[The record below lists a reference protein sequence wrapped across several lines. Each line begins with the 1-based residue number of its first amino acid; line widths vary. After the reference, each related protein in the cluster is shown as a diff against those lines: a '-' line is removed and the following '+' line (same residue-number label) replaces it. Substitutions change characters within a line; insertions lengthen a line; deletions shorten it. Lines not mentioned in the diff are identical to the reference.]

1 MKRLRHS
8 PLRRLMQ
15 LEERALPAT
24 LFAIDSN
31 GQSLRRFNS
40 ATPGIVS
47 APIPVTGL
55 VPGAFLEGI
64 DFRPATGQLF
74 GLAVDDTST
83 ATIGT
88 INPATGAYSQIGA
101 PFKVSGGDFGF
112 DFNPT
117 NDRIRITSDGEINF
131 LVNPNDGV
139 VTIQGA
145 LNPGNPNIVGSAYS
159 NNFANA
165 TTTTLFDIDSNTDQL
180 FQQVPATGA
189 LTLIGNLG
197 VDTGGNVGFDI
208 AGFDNTAY
216 AALTVNGVS
225 GLYSINLSFGF
236 ATLIGQ
242 IGGSAS
248 ITINARGL
256 AVQRFVWDGGG
267 ADPNWKTPQNWV
279 GDVAP
284 EDGDDLVFPAGAAQI
299 TTSNNDIGS
308 GAVGF
313 NSIVFTGN
321 GYDID
326 GNGIVLFSG
335 ITDSAANGVNDF
347 DLDIDLLGRTEVFG
361 IGDATEVLALGG
373 FIISD
378 QNAKLNKEKIGA
390 TSGNAGTLRIDTS
403 GGIFFKGTTSVNG
416 GTLELATPPGVV
428 AIGPLVIGDNTGGT
442 GADVVRLLASNVIA
456 NQANV
461 TVTQSGLLALDPGFS
476 DTVNGLIVTGGIVTL
491 GTGQLTAKNPSFDNT
506 GQLRINLSNGNV
518 AGKINGIGTVRIGGS
533 LQLNGL
539 APLPTGSVFVVI
551 NNDGTDPIIG
561 QFNGIAEGS
570 QLNINGQIF
579 TASYKGG
586 DGNDFTLSSFNTVTG
601 LVFEDHNGNGVQD
614 TGDQGLPGATVFD
627 DANLNNILDPGEQ
640 STTSDAA
647 GNWALSFSTNGSKSI
662 RQVPPAGFVQSTANP
677 AAINL
682 SGGQTVTGINFGNF
696 NTISISGIVFN
707 DVNKNGV
714 QDPGELGIPN
724 VSVLLDIGA
733 NGTNDTFTKTN
744 GSGNYSFN
752 NLGPGTYRVSQVI
765 PPGFVQTTVDP
776 LVISAASG
784 VDVAGVNFG
793 DAFTAVVG
801 PTSLFAVGAGVG
813 CGPRVYVYNADNSI
827 RFQFMAY
834 DVSFEGE
841 VRVATG
847 DVNGDG
853 VDDII
858 TGAGPSGG
866 PHVKVFS
873 GVDRAL
879 LASFFAYDASFTGG
893 LYVAAGDINGDGRD
907 DIITGADAGGGPH
920 VKVFDATTFACIR
933 SFFAYSPAF
942 NGGVRVAAGDVN
954 GDETDDIITGAGPG
968 GGPHVCVYSGSN
980 LALLRSFYAYDPSFT
995 GGVYVAA
1002 VDLSLDGTP
1011 DIATGAGSG
1020 GGPHVQIYNGLNLAL
1035 IGTFFA
1041 YASNFTGGVR
1051 VGSAD
1056 INADGRDDLLTSPG
1070 PGMISLIREFD
1081 YNRTL
1086 IGEFDAFIPMFLGGA
1101 YVG

>member
-1 MKRLRHS
+1 MG
-8 PLRRLMQ
+8 
-15 LEERALPAT
+15 LEDRALPAT

-74 GLAVDDTST
+74 ALAVDDTST

-88 INPATGAYSQIGA
+88 INPVTGAYLQIGA

-117 NDRIRITSDGEINF
+117 NDRIRITSDAEINF

-180 FQQVPATGA
+180 FQQVPATGT
-189 LTLIGNLG
+189 LTPIGPLG

-208 AGFDNTAY
+208 AGNGTAF
-216 AALTVNGVS
+216 AALSFS
-225 GLYSINLSFGF
+225 GISSLFTINLTTGA
-236 ATLIGQ
+236 ATSLGL

-248 ITINARGL
+248 VTINARGL

-267 ADPNWKTPQNWV
+267 AEPNWTNPVNWV

-284 EDGDDLVFPAGAAQI
+284 EAGDDLLFPAGAAQL
-299 TTSNNDIGS
+299 TNVNDYAPGTD
-308 GAVGF
+308 F
-313 NSIVFTGN
+313 NSIVFTGFV
-321 GYDID
+321 YVID
-326 GNGIVLFSG
+326 GNGITLNAG
-335 ITDSAANGVNDF
+335 ITDVGGGNEFN
-347 DLDIDLLGRTEVFG
+347 LNIN
-361 IGDATEVLALGG
+361 LAGTQTFSVRGNELRLGG
-373 FIISD
+373 VISGGPGA
-378 QNAKLNKEKIGA
+378 NLNIGNVGDTDIGSLIFKSPLGNTYQGT
-390 TSGNAGTLRIDTS
+390 TSIKS
-403 GGIFFKGTTSVNG
+403 GGITLLG
-416 GTLELATPPGVV
+416 GTNLINGPIVV
-428 AIGPLVIGDNTGGT
+428 GDNVGGPEVLSVLSNNAI
-442 GADVVRLLASNVIA
+442 ADTS
-456 NQANV
+456 NV
-461 TVTQSGLLALDPGFS
+461 TVNISGAFSLSFGTS
-476 DTVNGLIVTGGIVTL
+476 DTVNALVNDGSILL
-491 GTGQLTAKNPSFDNT
+491 GNSQLTAVNPTFGSASTLNIF
-506 GQLRINLSNGNV
+506 NLSSTFTGRIDA
-518 AGKINGIGTVRIGGS
+518 AGLVTVGGS
-533 LQLNGL
+533 LEFSGFG
-539 APLPTGSVFVVI
+539 PLPTGSVFVLI
-551 NNDGTDPIIG
+551 NNDGTDAIIG
-561 QFNGIAEGS
+561 QFNGIPEGTTF
-570 QLNINGQIF
+570 NFNGQIF
-579 TASYKGG
+579 IASYKGG
-586 DGNDFTLSSFNTVTG
+586 DGNDFTLSSFNTVAG

-614 TGDQGLPGATVFD
+614 TGDQGLTGATVYD

-640 STTSDAA
+640 STTSDAV
-647 GNWALSFSTNGSKSI
+647 GNWTLSFSTDGSKTI
-662 RQVPPAGFVQSTANP
+662 RQLPPAGFVQTTVNP
-677 AAINL
+677 AAIDL
-682 SGGQTVTGINFGNF
+682 SGGQTVTGINFGDF

-714 QDPGELGIPN
+714 QDPFEFGIPN
-724 VSVLLDIGA
+724 VSILLDIGA
-733 NGTNDTFTKTN
+733 DGVNDTFTKTDA
-744 GSGNYSFN
+744 SGNYSLT
-752 NLGPGTYRVSQVI
+752 NLGPGQYRVSQVL

-776 LVISAASG
+776 VVISAVSG
-784 VDVAGVNFG
+784 VNVAGVNFG
-793 DAFTAVVG
+793 DAFTGVIG

-813 CGPRVYVYNADNSI
+813 CGPRVYVYNSDNSI

-893 LYVAAGDINGDGRD
+893 LFVGAGDVNGDGRD

-920 VKVFDATTFACIR
+920 VKAFDATNLACIR

-942 NGGVRVAAGDVN
+942 TGGVRVAAGDVN

-968 GGPHVCVYSGSN
+968 GGPHVCVYSGTN
-980 LALLRSFYAYDPSFT
+980 NALLRSFYAYNPSFT
-995 GGVYVAA
+995 GGVYVAG
-1002 VDLSLDGTP
+1002 VDLNLDGTS

-1020 GGPHVQIYNGLNLAL
+1020 GGPHVQIYNGINLAL

-1056 INADGRDDLLTSPG
+1056 INNDGRDDLITSPG
-1070 PGMISLIREFD
+1070 PGMISLVREFD